1 MKLVFTSIAVIVFTL
16 AAIGY
21 NGYRSYND
29 RQGNTPAQALQ
40 KTGSFIA
47 NAVDRGDYI
56 LATHPDEAVKDLKA
70 GLKPTVILNDSPISV
85 KCNVLQAEVL
95 NHPMAKESYVESYM
109 RQYDM
114 TSLADIAMVIGVY
127 TNPLAARS
135 DTFQSDCAVS
145 YLLAAHELE
154 KIINDKHTSS
164 VKGQ

>member
-1 MKLVFTSIAVIVFTL
+1 MKFVFTAIAVIVFTL
-16 AAIGY
+16 AAVGY
-21 NGYRSYND
+21 NGYRSYSE
-29 RQGNTPAQALQ
+29 RHGNTPTQTLQQA
-40 KTGSFIA
+40 GSSIV
-47 NAVDRGDYI
+47 NAVNHGDYI

-127 TNPLAARS
+127 TSPLAARS

-154 KIINDKHTSS
+154 NIINAKHPNASQS
-164 VKGQ
+164 Q

>member
-1 MKLVFTSIAVIVFTL
+1 MKFVFTAIAVIVFTL
-16 AAIGY
+16 AAFGY
-21 NGYRSYND
+21 NGYRSYSE
-29 RQGNTPAQALQ
+29 RQGNTPTQALQ
-40 KTGSFIA
+40 QAGSSIV
-47 NAVDRGDYI
+47 NAVNHGDYI

-85 KCNVLQAEVL
+85 KCNVLQTEVL

-154 KIINDKHTSS
+154 RAINAKRAGST
-164 VKGQ
+164 QNQ